1 MAKQNYFKKL
11 KQKFM
16 VIVSMICILCFS
28 AFAFFACNDTESSDY
43 NDGDYTITTE
53 DNGLIA
59 NNSFSYVDDYKDFDV
74 KNFPLTAPTSWTKAV
89 DSATSSLVN
98 SGAVDVSAD
107 NWKNLLNNLYD
118 DADFFDYLKNKYS
131 FEVIE
136 VKSAINSENTDSVT
150 NEQVKEY
157 VVERL
162 LLGNDDFLGRANVGG
177 DFKAPTRTGT
187 TDNYVYMLNNYLS
200 SVDFGLGTA
209 QKVTSGS
216 SVKLEKN
223 KSYKISVWVKT
234 INLSSNN
241 ADGKFGANIRLTNN
255 INSTLQAEYRITDI
269 KCTEWTEYSIYINTD
284 ENFNGSFTL
293 IFGLGLG
300 SGNSTITK
308 YFTEGTAL
316 FDDIKVEEIEATTI
330 PTGLTTSNLVYGST
344 EIIDNKAGS
353 NTSFVYNLKLDNSL
367 PTFKN
372 TINFNGGLTKSN
384 IKVNNEN
391 ITSKYFDPNS
401 NATLTEESGVKKI
414 TLNRSSYTL
423 TLTSSDFILEN
434 YKNTNDKDILK
445 FAYISFKVKADLS
458 TLGSTGMYVDI
469 VDKLGAN
476 STLRPA
482 AANITASEDGEWTQV
497 GLFIKNNF
505 KNSTRA
511 FDINLVFGPNNLAEL
526 SYASQFATGTVEL
539 KDFKYYVSDYS
550 ADAYIT
556 ADYEKGEDNPAYK
569 VIKFFESISTSTSLY
584 HGFSEDYKEP
594 TEETTSYALT
604 SAPGNM
610 GAIIYNPTNVSGYNG
625 IVSNHT
631 YVKENVEGVTL
642 ETTIND
648 RTGEGNAYGNA
659 GLINTKYVS
668 SYTYGA
674 EITNALSGVNYTA
687 DNPLQALMIYNK
699 LEDTYGYIG
708 ETQTIDSSSFA
719 KVSVTLRVFGDN
731 AKAFVYLVNTKNENK
746 DIMEFADFTVN
757 TDIVSGVQNGTAIS
771 ASSNLFMF
779 EVDNTML
786 TPDGFVTLEFYI
798 GTGNDTKEFRVEVW
812 NGSRDGEEKSQGF
825 VFVKDVEVATSDAFA
840 PTTRWADAFTDSTET
855 NPLFNIDRQSL
866 ELYAHQ
872 QVLNED
878 EIAFNKEYPDQAVSY
893 SANYVWAQNKTFI
906 YAIFSSID
914 AVYNNPYDAIET
926 PEEEATGCV
935 AQSDPSTFWLSFSSI
950 LLGAVLILAI
960 IALFIKNVKRRRK
973 YARVE
978 AKSNYKV
985 QSRIKTHKR
994 NQEKLKKANETP
1006 VEVEPEEEVIPEEVE
1021 ELPEEVIEETEE
1033 ITENKPEEQTLDEY
1047 VYGEVQDF
1055 GEENKD

>member
-1 MAKQNYFKKL
+1 MTKQNYFKKL

-43 NDGDYTITTE
+43 NDGDYSITTE

-59 NNSFSYVDDYKDFDV
+59 NNSFAYVDDYKDFDV

-89 DSATSSLVN
+89 DTATSSLVS
-98 SGAVDVSAD
+98 SGAVDVSEE

-118 DADFFDYLKNKYS
+118 DEDFFNYLKNKYS

-136 VKSAINSENTDSVT
+136 VKTAINSENADSVT
-150 NEQVKEY
+150 DAQVKEY
-157 VVERL
+157 IVERL
-162 LLGNDDFLGRANVGG
+162 LLGKDTFLGRANFGG
-177 DFKAPTRTGT
+177 DFKSPTRTGT

-200 SVDFGLGTA
+200 DVDYGLGTA

-216 SVKLEKN
+216 NVKLEKN
-223 KSYKISVWVKT
+223 KSYKISIWVKT

-241 ADGKFGANIRLTNN
+241 PDGKFGANIRLTNN

-269 KCTEWTEYSIYINTD
+269 KCSEWTKYSIFVNTD

-308 YFTEGTAL
+308 YFAEGTAL
-316 FDDIKVEEIEATTI
+316 FDDVEVEEIDATTI
-330 PTGLTTSNLVYGST
+330 PTGLTTNNLVYGST
-344 EIIDNKAGS
+344 QIIDVKAGT
-353 NTSFVYNLKLDNSL
+353 NTSFVYNLKLNNSL

-372 TINFNGGLTKSN
+372 DITFNGGLTKSN
-384 IKVNNEN
+384 IKVNGDN
-391 ITSKYFDPNS
+391 ITSKYFDPTS
-401 NATLTEESGVKKI
+401 DATLTEDAGVKKI

-423 TLTSSDFILEN
+423 TLTNNNFKLEN
-434 YKNTNDKDILK
+434 TDVLK
-445 FAYISFKVKADLS
+445 YAYVSFKVKADLS
-458 TLGSTGMYVDI
+458 TLGSTGMYIDL
-469 VDKLGAN
+469 VDKLGTN

-482 AANITASEDGEWTQV
+482 IANITASEDGEWTNV
-497 GLFIKNNF
+497 GLFVKNNF

-511 FDINLVFGPNNLAEL
+511 FDIKLVFGPNNIAEL

-539 KDFKYYVSDYS
+539 KDFKYFVGDYS
-550 ADAYIT
+550 ADAYVT

-569 VIKFFESISTSTSLY
+569 LVKLFENISTATSLY
-584 HGFSEDYKEP
+584 HGFTEDYKEP
-594 TEETTSYALT
+594 SEETTTYALT

-610 GAIIYNPTNVSGYNG
+610 GAIIYNPTNVLGYNG

-631 YVKENVEGVTL
+631 YVKENTEGVTL

-648 RTGEGNAYGNA
+648 RTGEGNAFGNA
-659 GLINTKYVS
+659 GLINTKYIS

-674 EITNALSGVNYTA
+674 EISNALAGVNYTA
-687 DNPLQALMIYNK
+687 ENPLQTLMIYNK
-699 LEDTYGYIG
+699 VQDTYGYIG
-708 ETQTIDSSSFA
+708 ESKTIAGSAYA
-719 KVSVTLRVFGDN
+719 KVSVTLRVFGND
-731 AKAFVYLVNTKNENK
+731 AKAFVYLVNTKNEHK
-746 DIMEFADFTVN
+746 DVMTFADFTVN
-757 TDIVSGVQNGTAIS
+757 TDIVSSVQKGTEIS
-771 ASSNLFMF
+771 ASSNMFAF
-779 EVDNTML
+779 EVDSTML
-786 TPDGFVTLEFYI
+786 SPDGFVTVEFYI

-812 NGSRDGEEKSQGF
+812 NGSRDGEDKSQGF
-825 VFVKDVEVATSDAFA
+825 VFVKDVNITTSEAFTPA
-840 PTTRWADAFTDSTET
+840 TRWADAFTDSN
-855 NPLFNIDRQSL
+855 NPLFNVDRQDL

-872 QVLNED
+872 QELNKD
-878 EIAFNKEYPDQAVSY
+878 EIAFNKEYPDKAVSY

-906 YAIFSSID
+906 YAVFTSVEP
-914 AVYNNPYDAIET
+914 AYNNPYDTIET
-926 PEEEATGCV
+926 PDEEATGCV

-950 LLGAVLILAI
+950 LLSGVLILAI
-960 IALFIKNVKRRRK
+960 IALFIKNVRRRRK
-973 YARVE
+973 YAKIE

-1033 ITENKPEEQTLDEY
+1033 ITESNPEEQTLDEY

-1055 GEENKD
+1055 GEENKE